1 MANLDREK
9 IGMQKIGG
17 MRRKAVNVA
26 QDALVK
32 TSYLAPGQ
40 TLPLVVQ
47 PALDG
52 VSLNK
57 WAADHR
63 EWIETNLINHGGILF
78 RDFAVSGTD
87 DFEQFMNVLTRDLL
101 DYSYRSTPR
110 TQVSGKIYTSTEYP
124 ADQHIPMH
132 NEMSY
137 SRSWPMKIWFYSI
150 KVAEQGGETPISDS
164 RKVLA
169 GIDPAVRRRFA
180 EQGVMYVRNYG
191 AGIDLPWEE
200 VFQTSSREEVEA
212 FCRSNGIV
220 FEWKDGNQLRTAQV
234 CQAIATHPTTGEEL
248 WFNQAHLFHV
258 SSLQPELRDSLLATL
273 GEEKL
278 PRNTYY
284 GDGSPIEAEVLEQI
298 RTAFDQATIRFPWQ
312 EGDILMLDNMLVAH
326 GRAPFKGA
334 RKVVVGMAESIESEI
349 Q

>member
-1 MANLDREK
+1 M
-9 IGMQKIGG
+9 GMQRIGG
-17 MRRKAVNVA
+17 VRRKAVNVA

-32 TSYLAPGQ
+32 TSYLAAGQ

-52 VSLNK
+52 VSLNS
-57 WAADHR
+57 WAADNR
-63 EWIETNLINHGGILF
+63 EWIETNLISHGGILF
-78 RDFAVSGTD
+78 RDFAVGGTG

-124 ADQHIPMH
+124 ADQHIPLH

-150 KVAEQGGETPISDS
+150 KTAEHGGETPIADS

-169 GIDPAVRRRFA
+169 GIDPAIRRRFA

-200 VFQTSSREEVEA
+200 VFQTTSREDVEA

-220 FEWKDGNQLRTAQV
+220 FEWKDGNQLRTSQV
-234 CQAIATHPTTGEEL
+234 CQAVATHPRTGEEV

-273 GEEKL
+273 GEENL
-278 PRNTYY
+278 PRNTRY
-284 GDGSPIEAEVLEQI
+284 GDGSSIEAEVLEQI
-298 RTAFDQATIRFPWQ
+298 RTAFEQATIRFPWQ

-326 GRAPFKGA
+326 GRSPFSGA
-334 RKVVVGMAESIESEI
+334 RKVVVGMAEAIESAL